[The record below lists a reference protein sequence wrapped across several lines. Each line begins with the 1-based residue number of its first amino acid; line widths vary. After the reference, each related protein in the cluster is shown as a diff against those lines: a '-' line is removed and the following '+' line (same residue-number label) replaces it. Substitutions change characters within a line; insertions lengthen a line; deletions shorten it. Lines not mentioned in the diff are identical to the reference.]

1 MGKATG
7 IGSQARGKIGNAIY
21 YLTKNRAGRY
31 EQTVK
36 GYQPVVA
43 NPQTYAQALARV
55 PVGPTQRI
63 CSALLPIVQRGF
75 EGIAYGEASKS
86 EFLSYNL
93 KNFRGPFMVRGS
105 VEVPPGP
112 MLIAKGSLQNVAVT
126 RFAGAAELYLIATN
140 LKCAVLVENYT
151 IGHISQELLTKN
163 VFLSPGEQITIVL
176 VHFLNGEYNYRF
188 FSFILDVSSTQPFP
202 DEYEMGGDING
213 FFSVWQSG
221 TSEFGG
227 VCAAAIVRSQPFGAT
242 SFRRSTTYLELNP
255 DYYLYND
262 EEAVQA
268 AVASYR
274 DGETPEDWEDDPTP
288 EYQQL
293 AYLCMVDITA
303 DMVLSTTTPP
313 IAGVKCLGYV
323 TKGGQMGIFYVYSNQ
338 FNSYVLIDAKAQIL
352 TVTYQDQEMAFK
364 FNGSYEPARQY
375 SSIYGTM

>member
-112 MLIAKGSLQNVAVT
+112 MLIAKGSLQTVGITAFADASELYAVT
-126 RFAGAAELYLIATN
+126 TT
-140 LKCAVLVENYT
+140 LKCARIIENYT
-151 IGHISQELLTKN
+151 IGHLSQELLSKN
-163 VFLSPGEQITIVL
+163 VYLNAGEQITVVL

-188 FSFILDVSSTQPFP
+188 FSFILDTTSLLPFP
-202 DEYEMGGDING
+202 EEYYIGGNAAGYFGISNTI
-213 FFSVWQSG
+213 
-221 TSEFGG
+221 TSELGG
-227 VCAAAIVRSQPFGAT
+227 ICAAAVVRSQPFGAT
-242 SFRRSTTYLELNP
+242 SFRRSTTYIELNP

-303 DMVLSTTTPP
+303 DMVLSPTTPA
-313 IAGVKCLGYV
+313 ITGVKCLGYV
-323 TKGGQMGIFYVYSNQ
+323 TKGGQMGIFYVYSNTW
-338 FNSYVLIDAKAQIL
+338 NANVLIDSKAQIL
-352 TVTYQDQEMAFK
+352 LGQGPDGQIPYRFSGNYTPSRV
-364 FNGSYEPARQY
+364 Y
-375 SSIYGTM
+375 SSIYGTL

>member
-242 SFRRSTTYLELNP
+242 SFRRSTTYIELNP

-293 AYLCMVDITA
+293 AYLCMVDITTN
-303 DMVLSTTTPP
+303 MIVTQSSPSP
-313 IAGVKCLGYV
+313 IGYQCLGYV
-323 TKGGQMGIFYVYSNQ
+323 TKGGQMGIFYTYSNQ
-338 FNSYVLIDAKAQIL
+338 FNSYVLIDGKANVI
-352 TVTYQDQEMAFK
+352 TVTVGEQQKAFK
-364 FNGSYEPARQY
+364 FNGSFEPARQY